1 MAELI
6 RIPWLCGLSV
16 PEGPHRGGPG
26 LDRGPRG
33 SLWDTLAC
41 PGPGDSLQSPGVS
54 GRSSPGPPPCA
65 GQVAARWPRG
75 RARLLPVGRVRG
87 VRGGAG
93 RARVP
98 PRPGLAPVVVVRL
111 AVGFMEAFPGA
122 RPAGPGQSVGRV
134 VAVGESP
141 AVPGR
146 RRTGRARGPGSPG
159 RARVS
164 HRRRRVVEPVVCT
177 TARAVSLLVVG
188 APVVAVVPGARGA
201 LGCVRNGRWPS
212 RPAVATRSGGLT
224 PGWAPPLHCWRAA
237 AAVSPRRPLPGQR
250 LNRGA
255 WVPPRAAGGRPAR
268 SHHRL
273 LLLLLL
279 LWGPR
284 AAGLADHGGIGHVW
298 PGGGGGL
305 GELAATP
312 PRSAGTRC

>member
-1 MAELI
+1 M
-6 RIPWLCGLSV
+6 
-16 PEGPHRGGPG
+16 
-26 LDRGPRG
+26 
-33 SLWDTLAC
+33 WDTLAC
-41 PGPGDSLQSPGVS
+41 PGPGDSLQSPGES

-75 RARLLPVGRVRG
+75 RARLLPVGRVHG

-98 PRPGLAPVVVVRL
+98 PRPGLAPVVIVRL
-111 AVGFMEAFPGA
+111 AVGFVQAFPGA
-122 RPAGPGQSVGRV
+122 RPAGPGESVGRV

-164 HRRRRVVEPVVCT
+164 RRGRCIVGPVVSAASRT
-177 TARAVSLLVVG
+177 ISLVVVR
-188 APVVAVVPGARGA
+188 APVVTVVPGARGP
-201 LGCVRNGRWPS
+201 LRWVRNRRGPPP
-212 RPAVATRSGGLT
+212 PAVATRPGGLA
-224 PGWAPPLHCWRAA
+224 PGWAPPLHCGRAA
-237 AAVSPRRPLPGQR
+237 AAVSPRWPLPGQR
-250 LNRGA
+250 LSRGA
-255 WVPPRAAGGRPAR
+255 WVPPRAAGGCPAR
-268 SHHRL
+268 SRHRL
-273 LLLLLL
+273 LLLLL
-279 LWGPR
+279 GPR

-305 GELAATP
+305 GELAAAP

>member
-1 MAELI
+1 MGGRGWIGGPEG
-6 RIPWLCGLSV
+6 LCGTPWPVLALGTPSRV
-16 PEGPHRGGPG
+16 RGCPAGPLPGLPRVLGRWQRGGPAAG
-26 LDRGPRG
+26 RG
-33 SLWDTLAC
+33 S
-41 PGPGDSLQSPGVS
+41 SPWGV
-54 GRSSPGPPPCA
+54 C
-65 GQVAARWPRG
+65 
-75 RARLLPVGRVRG
+75 VGCV
-87 VRGGAG
+87 GGAG

-111 AVGFMEAFPGA
+111 TVGFMEAFPGA

-164 HRRRRVVEPVVCT
+164 HGGRRVVGPVVCT
-177 TARAVSLLVVG
+177 TARAVSLIVVR

-212 RPAVATRSGGLT
+212 RPAMATRSGGLT
-224 PGWAPPLHCWRAA
+224 PGWAPPFHCRRAA
-237 AAVSPRRPLPGQR
+237 AAVSPRRPLPGHR

-268 SHHRL
+268 SRHRL
-273 LLLLLL
+273 LLLLLR
-279 LWGPR
+279 GPR
-284 AAGLADHGGIGHVW
+284 AAGLADHWGIGHVW

-305 GELAATP
+305 GELAAAP